1 MKPFW
6 LWVVVLATAAI
17 SSAADAPKA
26 RDSQSH
32 SVCVRC
38 IEAHEDFL
46 ASDALGGRG
55 SATHDELV
63 AAEYIASEL
72 EQYGI
77 QPAAGENG
85 DPSAGRLGEYIQKVE
100 LRNAESLIG
109 PKRVIPSVSTRNVI
123 GIIPGSDVKLK
134 SEIVLLSAHLDHLGT
149 RPDKAVN
156 GDAIYNG
163 ADDDASGTTAVLEL
177 ARALAAGPAPKRT
190 VMFALFGSE
199 ELGGYGDG
207 YFLEHLNFPL
217 ARIVANLEF
226 EMIGRAD
233 PAVAPHT
240 LWLTGWERTNLG
252 PELARHGAR
261 LVADPHPEHKF
272 FSRSDNYNLALK
284 GIVAQTV
291 SSYGLHKQYHKPD
304 DDIAHLDLAHMN
316 EAIGSMIVP
325 VQWLVNSNFKP
336 EWNVGGKPGGGD

>member
-1 MKPFW
+1 MKILR
-6 LWVVVLATAAI
+6 LWSVVWALSAIAA
-17 SSAADAPKA
+17 AADAAKA
-26 RDSQSH
+26 LESQSG
-32 SVCVRC
+32 SICARC

-77 QPAAGENG
+77 QPASSQNG
-85 DPSAGRLGEYIQKVE
+85 DPSAGKLGEYIQKVE

-109 PKRVIPSVSTRNVI
+109 PKHLIPSISTRNVLA
-123 GIIPGSDVKLK
+123 IIPGSDAKLR

-149 RPDKAVN
+149 RADKAVN

-163 ADDDASGTTAVLEL
+163 ADDDASGTAAVLEL
-177 ARALAAGPAPKRT
+177 ARALAAGPASKRT
-190 VMFALFGSE
+190 VMFAFFGSE

-217 ARIVANLEF
+217 KQIVANLEF

-252 PELARHGAR
+252 PELASHGAR

-272 FSRSDNYNLALK
+272 FSRSDNYDLALK
-284 GIVAQTV
+284 GVIAQTV

-304 DDIAHLDLAHMN
+304 DDIAHLDLAHMD

-325 VQWLVNSNFKP
+325 VRWLVNSGFKP
-336 EWNVGGKPGGGD
+336 EWNVGGKP